1 MNAWFKGL
9 IAAAVGG
16 VGNGLTL
23 AIVDPSHFTIHSP
36 EGLLLLGKVALAGAI
51 VAVAGY
57 LKQSP
62 LFKGETS

>member
-9 IAAAVGG
+9 IAAAMGG
-16 VGNGLTL
+16 IGNGLT
-23 AIVDPSHFTIHSP
+23 AAVVDPGHFTVHSA

-51 VAVAGY
+51 VAVASY

-62 LFKGETS
+62 LFKGEAS